1 MPENA
6 WVFKQSRRPVVPSSR
21 CPAVS
26 SSRSPVVSQSRSLAV
41 PSSRRP
47 VVPSSRCLA
56 VPSSRRPV
64 VSLSRRLAVP
74 SSRCLVVPSSR
85 SLAVPRSR
93 RLVVSLAR
101 HPVVPSHSQSFSVFP
116 SQSHAPA
123 NRAPSPPPNSYL
135 IAPIYDLFSPFI
147 SQILKKIK
155 KSCVRIF
162 TDQNYF
168 ITLPRFCGKRKPL
181 AEEPQ
186 NWHPRISRWLSQIPR
201 FLQTK
206 RC

>member
-6 WVFKQSRRPVVPSSR
+6 CVFQQSR
-21 CPAVS
+21 C
-26 SSRSPVVSQSRSLAV
+26 
-41 PSSRRP
+41 P

-56 VPSSRRPV
+56 VPSSRSPV
-64 VSLSRRLAVP
+64 VSLSRCPAVPWSRRPAVSQSRGLAVS
-74 SSRCLVVPSSR
+74 SSRCLVGALPSR
-85 SLAVPRSR
+85 
-93 RLVVSLAR
+93 
-101 HPVVPSHSQSFSVFP
+101 SQSFSVVLSLSQSIARP
-116 SQSHAPA
+116 SQS
-123 NRAPSPPPNSYL
+123 RAPLSTPNSYL

-168 ITLPRFCGKRKPL
+168 ITLPRFCDERKPL

-186 NWHPRISRWLSQIPR
+186 KWHPRISRWLSQIPR